1 MAEVVQEPQ
10 PCFPVTTYLVVGG
23 QVFDQL
29 PDPRAQLVGEVRRCG
44 PDESVDV
51 ADRRF
56 GHDGRKRNGYGK
68 RGSWLS
74 GSEATLQGSCA
85 DTGFARVP
93 ARGISRVE
101 LMRRPLSIELM
112 LLTTVVLWALNLT
125 VTRYILTHGFE
136 PLAYATVRYGAAATI
151 FLAIALVAER
161 TLLIRRRDLGLV
173 LFAVLCLWL
182 NQLSFV
188 YALEK
193 TSASTI
199 ALILGATPIF
209 AALIGLA
216 LGLERLS
223 RKFWVAAAV
232 SFAGVGFVALGSS
245 AGVSGDVRGN
255 VLGIAT
261 AATWA
266 GYSVAI
272 APLMERYS
280 ASRIS
285 AVVLSL
291 GWVLIALVGF
301 PQAAGQD
308 YGLGWNVWALL
319 AFATIGPL
327 VVTNIL
333 WFRSLHRIGASRATL
348 VANLQ
353 PFVAAVFALVLLSE
367 RMTLLQ
373 AVGGILIAG
382 GILTAR
388 RRPPAP
394 ASE

>member
-1 MAEVVQEPQ
+1 
-10 PCFPVTTYLVVGG
+10 
-23 QVFDQL
+23 
-29 PDPRAQLVGEVRRCG
+29 
-44 PDESVDV
+44 
-51 ADRRF
+51 
-56 GHDGRKRNGYGK
+56 
-68 RGSWLS
+68 
-74 GSEATLQGSCA
+74 
-85 DTGFARVP
+85 
-93 ARGISRVE
+93 
-101 LMRRPLSIELM
+101 MRRLSRLELM
-112 LLTTVVLWALNLT
+112 LLATVVLWALNLT

-136 PLAYATVRYGAAATI
+136 PLAYATVRYGLATAI
-151 FLAIALVAER
+151 FIGIVLVGER
-161 TLLIRRRDLGLV
+161 TLRIARRDLPLAA
-173 LFAVLCLWL
+173 LAALLIFL

-209 AALIGLA
+209 AALIGIA
-216 LGLERLS
+216 FGLERLS
-223 RKFWVAAAV
+223 RKFWLAAAI
-232 SFAGVGFVALGSS
+232 SFAGVGLVAAGSP
-245 AGVSGDVRGN
+245 AGFSGDLRGN
-255 VLGIAT
+255 LLGIAT

-272 APLMERYS
+272 APLMERYT

-301 PQAAGQD
+301 PQAADQD
-308 YGLGWNVWALL
+308 YDLGWTVWLL
-319 AFATIGPL
+319 LGFATLGPL
-327 VVTNIL
+327 VVTNVL

-367 RMTLLQ
+367 RMTVLQ
-373 AVGGILIAG
+373 VLGGILIGG

-388 RRPPAP
+388 RRPPVT